1 MAATFLDGKSRTFV
15 ALTDAT
21 RTEKQHLNA
30 AALGKPNVN
39 PPTIVI
45 QDNIELLAF
54 TVGTDRVFY
63 DWDVPEDY
71 DSGDLTIQAEWTND
85 GGVDD
90 NGLDVKVQIDYQTYA
105 AGDPLSGSHANSPK
119 SIEDTYT
126 SDSGWIFHVTGSMT
140 IAAAD
145 FAGKHGITMKIS
157 FVAPAG
163 GALTAE
169 PHLKGIQVLYTK
181 KVNA

>member
-1 MAATFLDGKSRTFV
+1 MSTITA
-15 ALTDAT
+15 
-21 RTEKQHLNA
+21 TEKIHLNA
-30 AALGKPNVN
+30 AALGRPNVN
-39 PPTIVI
+39 PPNIVI

-54 TVGTDRVFY
+54 SVGTDRVFY
-63 DWDVPEDY
+63 DWDVPNNY
-71 DSGDLTIQAEWTND
+71 AGGDLQIQAEWTND

-90 NGLDVKVQIDYQTYA
+90 DGLDVKVQIDYQTFEM
-105 AGDPLSGSHANSPK
+105 GDPVSGSHANSPK

-126 SDSGWIFHVTGSMT
+126 SASGWIFHVTGSMT

-145 FAGKHGITMKIS
+145 FAGKHGVAMKIS

-169 PHLKGIQVLYTK
+169 PHLVGVQVIYNK
-181 KVNA
+181 YINA

>member
-1 MAATFLDGKSRTFV
+1 MTFLDGADRNLV

-21 RTEKQHLNA
+21 RIEKRHLNA
-30 AALGKPNVN
+30 MALGKPNIN
-39 PPTIVI
+39 PPNIVI

-54 TVGTDRVFY
+54 TVGTDRVLY

-71 DSGDLTIQAEWTND
+71 AGGDLQIQAEWTND

-90 NGLDVKVQIDYQTYA
+90 NGLDVKVQIDYQTYD
-105 AGDPLSGSHANSPK
+105 AGDAVSGSHANSPK

-126 SDSGWIFHVTGSMT
+126 SASGWIFHITGAMT

-145 FAGKHGITMKIS
+145 FAGKHGISLKIS

-163 GALTAE
+163 GALTAD
-169 PHLKGIQVLYTK
+169 PHLKGIQVLYFK
-181 KVNA
+181 YINA

>member
-1 MAATFLDGKSRTFV
+1 MSQYGSNPN
-15 ALTDAT
+15 AT
-21 RTEKQHLNA
+21 RLEKVHLNA
-30 AALGKPNVN
+30 AELGRPNVN
-39 PPTIVI
+39 PPDIVI

-63 DWDVPEDY
+63 DWDIPEDY
-71 DSGDLTIQAEWTND
+71 DSGDIILQAEWTND

-90 NGLDVKVQIDYQTYA
+90 NGLDIKVQIDYQTYA
-105 AGDPLSGSHANSPK
+105 EGDPVSGNNANSPK

-126 SDSGWIFHVTGSMT
+126 SASGWIFHVTGSMT
-140 IAAAD
+140 IATTD
-145 FAGKHGITMKIS
+145 FAGKHGISMKAS

-169 PHLKGIQVLYTK
+169 PHLKGIQIFYLSK
-181 KVNA
+181 INS

>member
-1 MAATFLDGKSRTFV
+1 MSFLDGADRNLV

-21 RTEKQHLNA
+21 RTEKIHLPA
-30 AALGKPNVN
+30 AALGRPNLN
-39 PPTIVI
+39 PPDIVI
-45 QDNIELLAF
+45 QDNVELLAF

-63 DWDVPEDY
+63 AWDLPPDY
-71 DSGDLTIQAEWTND
+71 DGGDLQIQAEWTND

-90 NGLDVKVQIDYQTYA
+90 NGLDVKVQIDYQTYDE
-105 AGDPLSGSHANSPK
+105 GDSVAGSHANSPK

-126 SDSGWIFHVTGSMT
+126 SASGWIFNVTGLMT

-145 FAGKHGITMKIS
+145 FAGKHGIAMKIS

-169 PHLKGIQVLYTK
+169 PHLICMQLLYTAK
-181 KVNA
+181 INA

>member
-1 MAATFLDGKSRTFV
+1 MSVITAP
-15 ALTDAT
+15 
-21 RTEKQHLNA
+21 EKIHLNA
-30 AALGKPNVN
+30 AALGRPNVN
-39 PPTIVI
+39 PPSIII
-45 QDNIELLAF
+45 QDNVELLAF
-54 TVGTDRVFY
+54 IVGTERAFY
-63 DWDVPEDY
+63 DWDVPENY
-71 DSGDLTIQAEWTND
+71 AGGDIQIQAEWTND

-90 NGLDVKVQIDYQTYA
+90 DGLDVKVQIDYQTYA
-105 AGDPLSGSHANSPK
+105 MGDPLSGSHANSPK

-126 SDSGWIFHVTGSMT
+126 SASGWIFHITGPMT

-169 PHLKGIQVLYTK
+169 PHLKGIQVLYSK
-181 KVNA
+181 YINE

>member
-1 MAATFLDGKSRTFV
+1 M
-15 ALTDAT
+15 
-21 RTEKQHLNA
+21 
-30 AALGKPNVN
+30 
-39 PPTIVI
+39 
-45 QDNIELLAF
+45 
-54 TVGTDRVFY
+54 
-63 DWDVPEDY
+63 
-71 DSGDLTIQAEWTND
+71 
-85 GGVDD
+85 
-90 NGLDVKVQIDYQTYA
+90 DVKVQIDYQTYA
-105 AGDPLSGSHANSPK
+105 EGDPLSGSHANSPK

-126 SDSGWIFHVTGSMT
+126 SDSGWIFHVTGVMT
-140 IAAAD
+140 IVAAD